1 LAKTIR
7 INFLKADVSFAP
19 KQKKLLRQWIALTAK
34 SHKKKIAQVDYIFCS
49 DDYLLGINKQF
60 LHHHTLTDI
69 ITFDYSSELSGEV
82 AGEIYISINR
92 IRENAEEFKTGFN
105 NELHRVM
112 IHGVLHLCGFK
123 DKTKFEKQI
132 MREQEDKALRELIDL
147 LRVNPE

>member
-1 LAKTIR
+1 M
-7 INFLKADVSFAP
+7 
-19 KQKKLLRQWIALTAK
+19 
-34 SHKKKIAQVDYIFCS
+34 
-49 DDYLLGINKQF
+49 GINKQF